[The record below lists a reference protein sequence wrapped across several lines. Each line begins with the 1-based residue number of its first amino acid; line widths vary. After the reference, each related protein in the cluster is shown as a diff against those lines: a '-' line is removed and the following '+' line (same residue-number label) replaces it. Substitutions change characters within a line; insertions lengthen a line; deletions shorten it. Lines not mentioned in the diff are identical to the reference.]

1 MSRRPL
7 LLSLLV
13 LVGYTAA
20 SFVPLPFL
28 NMALMGQLLAD
39 ANADAYAR
47 TSIVALG
54 ILPWL
59 SICILVEMIGTL
71 VAPVQ
76 RWRVFDAG
84 HVNPFHPAIIVGALV
99 IAGLQAY
106 GVAAGLQAA
115 GLLRPTIDMAGSL
128 ALIASLI
135 GGVALAVLAASLVE
149 RYGWGYGFWTLVAV
163 SFLSVIKGAF
173 GSVSQLVVRGVIS
186 DVVLAVEMIIVA
198 VTVCGVVWLTRLFA
212 DRAEPVVDNE
222 FRVFVWPTLAGLQI
236 AGMAVSGLL
245 VLSPNLEFA
254 TTQSGIRIV
263 SVLLAVTSVVFL
275 VLFITVSLR
284 RAGMNKAILGANMV
298 IVGLF
303 LMPYLFELTGVQSN
317 LVWMLLSPLG
327 QFAATVALATVLAS
341 RVLYWWSSSPSTT
354 RNRN

>member
-1 MSRRPL
+1 MSRHPVM
-7 LLSLLV
+7 LSLLV

-54 ILPWL
+54 IMPWL
-59 SICILVEMIGTL
+59 SICLLVEMIGML
-71 VAPVQ
+71 VAPVR
-76 RWRVFDAG
+76 RWRIFSAG
-84 HVNPFHPAIIVGALV
+84 HVNPFHPAIILGALV

-106 GVAAGLQAA
+106 GLTVGLQAA
-115 GLLRPTIDMAGSL
+115 GLLRPTIDMAGTL
-128 ALIASLI
+128 AIIASLI

-149 RYGWGYGFWTLVAV
+149 RYGWGYGFWTLIAV

-173 GSVSQLVVRGVIS
+173 GSVSQLVVRGFIS
-186 DVVLAVEMIIVA
+186 DAVLAVEMLIVA
-198 VTVCGVVWLTRLFA
+198 LAVCGVVWLTRLIA
-212 DRAEPVVDNE
+212 DKSQPEADSE
-222 FRVFVWPTLAGLQI
+222 FGVFVWPTLASLQI
-236 AGMAVSGLL
+236 AGMVVSGLL
-245 VLSPNLEFA
+245 VLFPDLEFA
-254 TTQSGIRIV
+254 TAQSGIRIV
-263 SVLLAVTSVVFL
+263 SVLLAMASVLLL
-275 VLFITVSLR
+275 VLFLSLSLR
-284 RAGMNKAILGANMV
+284 RAGLHKAVLATAVV

-303 LMPYLFELTGVQSN
+303 LTPYLFELTGVQSN

-327 QFAATVALATVLAS
+327 QFMATIALLTALAS
-341 RVLYWWSSSPSTT
+341 RALYWWSSSPSTT